1 MHQKLYFIF
10 ASFIIIFFVSNC
22 LAQTVYKDT
31 RPNLKV
37 ICSETRLRAGEKTVF
52 TADLKP
58 TSTSATYNWTV
69 SAGTITKGQ
78 GTSAIKVETPADF
91 EGSLTATVEI
101 GNVYFEIITDSCTVD
116 FIPSPKAKLSA
127 EFPYST
133 QGYIKMM
140 LDGTFFLELQND
152 PTAQGYIFIFPK
164 TPREKAMIEKIVR
177 NQIKVRSFDATRITF
192 AEGEKNSRSIIQ
204 FWIVPAGAEVP
215 SPKLKS

>member
-1 MHQKLYFIF
+1 MRQKLYFIF
-10 ASFIIIFFVSNC
+10 ASFIIISFVSSC

-37 ICSETRLRAGEKTVF
+37 TCSETPLRAGEKTVF
-52 TADLKP
+52 TANLKP
-58 TSTSATYNWTV
+58 TSASATYNWTV

-78 GTSAIKVETPADF
+78 GTPTIEIETLANQ

-116 FIPSPKAKLSA
+116 IIPLPKAKLSA

-140 LDGTFFLELQND
+140 LDSTIFLELQND
-152 PTAQGYIFIFPK
+152 PTAQGHIFIFPK
-164 TPREKAMIEKIVR
+164 TPREKALIEKIIR
-177 NQIKVRSFDATRITF
+177 NQIKVRGFDATRITF
-192 AEGEKNSRSIIQ
+192 AEGEKNSRSVLQ
-204 FWIVPAGAEVP
+204 FWIVPAGAEV
-215 SPKLKS
+215 SIPKLKS